1 MFRTGGD
8 QSGRGYAYESLGV
21 REGDATVG
29 GRYLAVASAE
39 YQYYFLKNWGVAFF
53 VDAGNAG
60 DTVSELD
67 PAVGYGIGGRW
78 RSPAGPVGVDL
89 AYGERTGNFRLHFSL
104 GFTF

>member
-1 MFRTGGD
+1 M
-8 QSGRGYAYESLGV
+8 
-21 REGDATVG
+21 
-29 GRYLAVASAE
+29 
-39 YQYYFLKNWGVAFF
+39 AFF